1 MPTQIGSTQARQVWG
16 LPPSQSIATSLAD
29 HYTEAANAGDC
40 MITCSSLE
48 QGFAS
53 LHPCVWFGDS
63 LYGGSSFCLPFQ
75 QALCGAGIAS
85 VVQHGLTQGALQ
97 GICSTFWVTAHM
109 STHQQRSP
117 CAVAPEADC

>member
-1 MPTQIGSTQARQVWG
+1 MPTQIGSKQARQVWG

-29 HYTEAANAGDC
+29 RHTEAANAGDC

-53 LHPCVWFGDS
+53 LHPRVWFGDS

-85 VVQHGLTQGALQ
+85 VVQPQRIVDDFALNRSEYEGLLCVWLKQQ
-97 GICSTFWVTAHM
+97 VPSYMQHAHL
-109 STHQQRSP
+109 H
-117 CAVAPEADC
+117 